1 MALRSAGVAL
11 GASGAHGL
19 RARLSPEM
27 LAIFET
33 GVRYPAVTAAV
44 TFALGAAPAAGK
56 DAAEVTFTKDV
67 APILQRSCQGCHRPG
82 PGGGAPMA
90 LLTYRDVRPWAR
102 AIRARTAARTMPP
115 WFIEKTVGIQAFK
128 DDPTLSDE
136 EIALIGRWVDAGAP
150 RGDPADL
157 PPPRQFPDG
166 REWTIGTPDLIV
178 SSPEKVVEAVA
189 ADWHGYWE
197 STPVG
202 LAEDRYVEAVEVHEV
217 RVDGGYGG
225 ADGAGGYSVIHHA
238 GITAGAPGAGDA
250 PGPVNPIEGAF
261 MMTHEAGQ
269 NATRYPDGLGIRLPA
284 GSYLHWRVHTHAF
297 GEEVTARL
305 DVGFKFHPAGYAPK
319 YAAPGPGVFLT
330 FNDLDIPAGA
340 ENVRFDALGVTKRP
354 SKLVT
359 FEPHMHA
366 GGRRMC
372 LNAQYPDGVRET
384 LTCAGYDHNWVK
396 VYNYADHAAPL
407 LPAGTILHAIAWYD
421 NSAGNRNVI
430 EPRNWHGLGSR
441 SMDDMFFFL
450 GRFVGLTEEQ
460 YEEELAAR
468 RRLAQND

>member
-1 MALRSAGVAL
+1 MNGTNSKRNAARRPIVAASVGCLVAAL
-11 GASGAHGL
+11 GH
-19 RARLSPEM
+19 
-27 LAIFET
+27 
-33 GVRYPAVTAAV
+33 
-44 TFALGAAPAAGK
+44 APAAS
-56 DAAEVTFTKDV
+56 AQPAEVTFTKDI
-67 APILQRSCQGCHRPG
+67 APILQRSCQSCHRPG

-90 LLTYRDVRPWAR
+90 LQTYNDVRPWAR
-102 AIRARTAARTMPP
+102 AIKARTSERTMPP
-115 WFIEKTVGIQAFK
+115 WFIEKDVGVRDFK
-128 DDPTLSDE
+128 DDPSLSDA

-150 RGDPADL
+150 RGNPADL

-166 REWTIGTPDLIV
+166 KEWTIGTPDLVV
-178 SSPEKVVEAVA
+178 SSPEEVVKAVA

-202 LAEDRYVEAVEVHEV
+202 LAADRYVKAVEVHEV
-217 RVDGGYGG
+217 RVSGGMAKSDGL
-225 ADGAGGYSVIHHA
+225 GGYSVIHHA
-238 GITAGAPGAGDA
+238 GIMAGLPGEGSG
-250 PGPVNPIEGAF
+250 PGPVNPVDGAF
-261 MMTHEAGQ
+261 AMTHEAGQ
-269 NATRYPDGLGIRLPA
+269 NATQYTDGLGIKLPA
-284 GSYLHWRVHTHAF
+284 GSSLHWRVHTHSF

-305 DVGFKFHPAGYAPK
+305 DVGFKFHPDGYEPK
-319 YAAPGPGVFLT
+319 YTAPGPGVFLT

-340 ENVRFDALGVTKRP
+340 KDLRFDALGVTKNP

-366 GGRRMC
+366 GGTRMC
-372 LNAQYPDGVRET
+372 LNAQYPDGMRET

-421 NSAGNRNVI
+421 NSAGNRNII

-468 RRLAQND
+468 QQGAQRSAQDN

>member
-1 MALRSAGVAL
+1 MSSARCKRNALRAL
-11 GASGAHGL
+11 AA
-19 RARLSPEM
+19 
-27 LAIFET
+27 
-33 GVRYPAVTAAV
+33 AAV
-44 TFALGAAPAAGK
+44 AGFLAAGLGAAPAAS
-56 DAAEVTFTKDV
+56 AQTAEVTFTRDV
-67 APILQRSCQGCHRPG
+67 APILQRSCQSCHRPG
-82 PGGGAPMA
+82 PGGGAPMS
-90 LLTYRDVRPWAR
+90 LLTYNDVRPWAR
-102 AIRARTAARTMPP
+102 AIRARTSERTMPP
-115 WFIEKTVGIQAFK
+115 WFIEQDVGIQEFK
-128 DDPTLSDE
+128 DDPSLSDA

-150 RGDPADL
+150 RGNPADL
-157 PPPRQFPDG
+157 PPPREFPDG
-166 REWTIGTPDLIV
+166 KEWTIGTPDLIV
-178 SSPEKVVEAVA
+178 SSPEEVVKAVA

-202 LAEDRYVEAVEVHEV
+202 LTEDRYVQAVEVHEV
-217 RVDGGYGG
+217 RVSGGFAK
-225 ADGAGGYSVIHHA
+225 ADGLGGYSVIHHA
-238 GITAGAPGAGDA
+238 GIMAGMPGEGNA
-250 PGPVNPIEGAF
+250 PGPVNPIDGAF
-261 MMTHEAGQ
+261 AMTHEAGQ
-269 NATRYPDGLGIRLPA
+269 NATQYTEGLGIELPA
-284 GSYLHWRVHTHAF
+284 GSSLHWRVHTHSF

-305 DVGFKFHPAGYAPK
+305 DVGFKFHPSGYEPK
-319 YAAPGPGVFLT
+319 YTAPGPGVFLT

-340 ENVRFDALGVTKRP
+340 KDLRFDALGVTRNP

-366 GGRRMC
+366 GGTRMC

-421 NSAGNRNVI
+421 NSAGNRNII

-468 RRLAQND
+468 QGRAQQSAQDN